1 MAKMN
6 DNLIDIAKVGIRSIF
21 TAKKYDT
28 EILDEDLSR
37 ILFIRNYIEESLL
50 FVKENHTELDE
61 KVYFNEL
68 KKYALE
74 LFMEQCEEARLDER
88 INSKEFNLEEY
99 QKENEEFFNY
109 VYDNMK
115 YPDNI

>member
-1 MAKMN
+1 MVN
-6 DNLIDIAKVGIRSIF
+6 DTLIEISKIGIRSIF
-21 TAKKYDT
+21 TVKKYDS

-37 ILFIRNYIEESLL
+37 ILFIKNYIEDSLQ
-50 FVKENHTELDE
+50 FVEENYSKIDA

-74 LFMEQCEEARLDER
+74 LFMEQCEETRLDEK
-88 INSKEFNLEEY
+88 ISSKEFNLEEY
-99 QKENEEFFNY
+99 QKEDKEFFNY
-109 VYDNMK
+109 VYDNRK